1 MRVVKTNFLDYNEE
15 EEISQCLYQNRID
28 YGIDM

>member
-1 MRVVKTNFLDYNEE
+1 MRVVKTNFLDYNEK

-28 YGIDM
+28 YEINM